1 MPDKVINRTTKPPGR
16 CRTYEPVADELQ
28 TMEDA
33 VLSGDEAAVARAAM
47 RKYARVIDMTDSG
60 RDIKPLV
67 TGLFEAMDRLH
78 GIEAQCG
85 AVAGERP
92 TPLAEVLELARAM

>member
-1 MPDKVINRTTKPPGR
+1 MPEPKGTYSYKPQGR
-16 CRTYEPVADELQ
+16 QRTYEPVPDALQ

-67 TGLFEAMDRLH
+67 TGLFEAMDRLR
-78 GIEAQCG
+78 GIEAQRG
-85 AVAGERP
+85 EVAGERK
-92 TPLAEVLELARAM
+92 TALAEVLELARAM